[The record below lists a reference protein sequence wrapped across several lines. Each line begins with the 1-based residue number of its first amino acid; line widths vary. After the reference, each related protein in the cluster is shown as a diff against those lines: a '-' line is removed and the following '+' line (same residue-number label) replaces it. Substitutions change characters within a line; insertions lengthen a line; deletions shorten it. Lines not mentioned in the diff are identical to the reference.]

1 VSSPTIPTQ
10 TKPAEA
16 DGRERIL
23 AVALRSFAERG
34 YEGTTT
40 AGVAREAGVT
50 QPLVHHHF
58 GSKEGLWRAA
68 MDGLFSEVRLF
79 TALDRSLPPTRAL
92 LKVVET
98 FTRLSAARP
107 ELSRI
112 LAREGSQP
120 GPRLTY
126 LVDRYLGPQIRE
138 IVATLR
144 AEQAAGNIDPAVRP
158 ELLFFFVTGAVAH
171 LFDVA
176 ALARQALGVDAGA
189 PRTLEDFVAVA
200 MRVLERGV
208 VRTGPATLE
217 KASDD

>member
-1 VSSPTIPTQ
+1 VSLPTSPGSSSRPT
-10 TKPAEA
+10 EGE
-16 DGRERIL
+16 GRERIL
-23 AVALRSFAERG
+23 TVALRSFAERG

-92 LKVVET
+92 LKVVES
-98 FTRLSAARP
+98 FVRLSAARP
-107 ELSRI
+107 ELTRI

-126 LVDRYLGPQIRE
+126 LVDRYLGPQMRE
-138 IVATLR
+138 IVETLR
-144 AEQAAGNIDPAVRP
+144 AEQAAGNIDPSVRP
-158 ELLFFFVTGAVAH
+158 ELLFFFVTGAAAH

-176 ALARQALGVDAGA
+176 ALARQALGLDAGS

-200 MRVLERGV
+200 LHVLEKGV
-208 VRTGPATLE
+208 VRTGSATLE
-217 KASDD
+217 KTSE